1 MPQILS
7 LRPAITAGCGGFLEP
22 RHLSAGLTGDA
33 LGVRVRNHRAPH
45 RVTVVGRWEMGDGR
59 WEMGDGGWGMGDDA
73 SRVPLNPLLRAVA
86 TAACALRGNGWSSN
100 QCQSPTTGRPGCKGQ
115 LCCLPMGNNVAESPM
130 YYPYFKTCAGPVRGA
145 DARHLWRRRAPPK
158 AVPPWSVNAYSDKRP
173 IRSLPAAQP

>member
-1 MPQILS
+1 MVTRGAPFLPQILS

-59 WEMGDGGWGMGDDA
+59 WEMGDGRWRWEMGDGRWEMGDGRWEMGDGRWEMGDDA

-100 QCQSPTTGRPGCKGQ
+100 QCQSPLQADLDVKGNYAACRWATT
-115 LCCLPMGNNVAESPM
+115 
-130 YYPYFKTCAGPVRGA
+130 
-145 DARHLWRRRAPPK
+145 
-158 AVPPWSVNAYSDKRP
+158 
-173 IRSLPAAQP
+173 